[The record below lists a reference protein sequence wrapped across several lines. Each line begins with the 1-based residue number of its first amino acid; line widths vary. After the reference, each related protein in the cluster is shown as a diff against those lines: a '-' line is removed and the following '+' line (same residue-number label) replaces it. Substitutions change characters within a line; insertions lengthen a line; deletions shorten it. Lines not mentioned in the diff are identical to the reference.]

1 MIDEYQGIKLLA
13 KLALDKNKEN
23 IKQSTIAYHAGRHM
37 LWDFIKSEHPM
48 APVFQNKSF
57 LEVMQYLYPE
67 YSQEAFDAFKIVPV
81 DDDEIEEYAEQLKAE
96 VDSETT
102 EALEYGIWLGY
113 L

>member
-48 APVFQNKSF
+48 VSVFQNKSF

-67 YSQEAFDAFKIVPV
+67 YCQEAFDTFKIVPV

-96 VDSETT
+96 VDSETA

>member
-67 YSQEAFDAFKIVPV
+67 YGQEAFVTFKIVPV
-81 DDDEIEEYAEQLKAE
+81 NDEEIAKYSKQLKAE
-96 VDSETT
+96 ADSETA

>member
-1 MIDEYQGIKLLA
+1 M
-13 KLALDKNKEN
+13 ALDKNKEN

-48 APVFQNKSF
+48 VSVFQNKSF

-67 YSQEAFDAFKIVPV
+67 YCQEAFDTFKIVPV

-96 VDSETT
+96 VDSETA

>member
-1 MIDEYQGIKLLA
+1 M
-13 KLALDKNKEN
+13 ALDKNKEN

-48 APVFQNKSF
+48 AQGFQNKSF

-67 YSQEAFDAFKIVPV
+67 YGQEAFDTFKIVPV

-96 VDSETT
+96 IDSETA
-102 EALEYGIWLGY
+102 EAIEHGIWLGY

>member
-13 KLALDKNKEN
+13 KLALDKNKGN
-23 IKQSTIAYHAGRHM
+23 VKQSTVAYHAGRHM

-48 APVFQNKSF
+48 AQSFQNKSF

-67 YSQEAFDAFKIVPV
+67 YGQEAFDAFKIVPV
-81 DDDEIEEYAEQLKAE
+81 DDEEIAKYAKQLKAE
-96 VDSETT
+96 VDSETAD
-102 EALEYGIWLGY
+102 ALEYGIWLGY

>member
-37 LWDFIKSEHPM
+37 LWDFIKSDHQM

-67 YSQEAFDAFKIVPV
+67 YGQEAFDAFKIVPV
-81 DDDEIEEYAEQLKAE
+81 DDDEIEEYAGQLKAE

>member
-13 KLALDKNKEN
+13 KLALDRNKEN
-23 IKQSTIAYHAGRHM
+23 VKHSTVAYHAGRHM
-37 LWDFIKSEHPM
+37 LWDFINSEHPM
-48 APVFQNKSF
+48 VPVFQNKSF

-67 YSQEAFDAFKIVPV
+67 YGQEAFDAFKIVPV

>member
-23 IKQSTIAYHAGRHM
+23 AKQSSVAYHAGRHM
-37 LWDFIKSEHPM
+37 LWGFLKSDHQM
-48 APVFQNKSF
+48 VPVFQNKSF

-67 YSQEAFDAFKIVPV
+67 YGQEAFDTFKIETV
-81 DDDEIEEYAEQLKAE
+81 DDDEVEEYAEQLKAE
-96 VDSETT
+96 VDTETA
-102 EALEYGIWLGY
+102 EALEHGIWLGY